1 MSLVEIS
8 NFMPRNP
15 KKSLEELHKEFSI
28 YCRSV
33 TKLAE
38 TTIRGYEASFGL
50 FMSLVPGASVDNL
63 SVEVLTYF
71 FHKLDT
77 RERISGVNN
86 IKKGIKKSTQR
97 TYWSKLTVFFNWLV
111 LTNKIQQNPLKSMRP
126 PQVRYEGKKFLGKEE
141 LLKIFT
147 AISTTIEWSN
157 LFVKKRNIALFT
169 VAFTCGLRK
178 GELLGLRCMD
188 LDLDR
193 AQLTVRAET
202 SKSKSN
208 RVVPLNHN
216 AVQCLRDY
224 IAERNKRNYQVPEL
238 FASNNKDSKFTS
250 DGLKHLVEH
259 LVEKSNTKFH
269 IHRFRHSFAINLI
282 SNGSDVSKVQQLMGH
297 TDIRMTSTYLRC
309 RPTDSMRADVDRISI
324 DSMP

>member
-1 MSLVEIS
+1 
-8 NFMPRNP
+8 MPRN
-15 KKSLEELHKEFSI
+15 KNKSLEELHNEFSM

-38 TTIRGYEASFGL
+38 TTIRGYEASFKVFINL
-50 FMSLVPGASVDNL
+50 MPNATVDNL
-63 SVEVLTYF
+63 SVEILTNF
-71 FHKLDT
+71 FNKLET
-77 RERISGVNN
+77 RERNSGVNN
-86 IKKGIKKSTQR
+86 KKKGIRKSTQR

-111 LTNKIQQNPLKSMRP
+111 LTSKMQQNPLKSMRA
-126 PQVRYEGKKFLGKEE
+126 PQVRYDDKKFLSKEE

-147 AISTTIEWSN
+147 AISTNIEWKN

-178 GELLGLRCMD
+178 GELLGLRCID
-188 LDLDR
+188 VDLDR
-193 AQLTVRAET
+193 AQLVVRAET
-202 SKSKSN
+202 SKSQSN

-216 AVQCLRDY
+216 AVQCLKDY
-224 IAERNKRNYQVPEL
+224 INERNKRGCQTSEL
-238 FASNNKDSKFTS
+238 FISNNRDSKLTS
-250 DGLKHLVEH
+250 HGLKHLVAY
-259 LVEKSNTKFH
+259 LVKQSNTKFH
-269 IHRFRHSFAINLI
+269 MHRFRHSFAMNLI

-297 TDIRMTSTYLRC
+297 RDIRMTSTYLRC